1 MYRLFVGLDL
11 SNAIKSQLENIQ
23 SGVEGARWRPI
34 ENFHLTLAFLGAA
47 NKHQYSDAVD
57 ALANINAL
65 EFDLRL
71 IGTGLFGDRKPKALW
86 AGVEPSRELSLLQA
100 KVETAMRE
108 AGFELERRK
117 FMPHVTLAYL
127 KGTTREQA
135 MLYCTD
141 HGLFST
147 ERFPVTEF
155 HLFSSQ
161 LGKAVSSYTLEA
173 SYALSSS
180 M

>member
-11 SNAIKSQLENIQ
+11 SSAIKSQLENIQ

-47 NKHQYSDAVD
+47 DRHQYADAVD

-71 IGTGLFGDRKPKALW
+71 IGTGFFGDRKPKALW
-86 AGVEPSRELSLLQA
+86 AGVEPSRELNLLQA
-100 KVETAMRE
+100 KVETSMRD

-117 FMPHVTLAYL
+117 FMPHITLAYL
-127 KGTTREQA
+127 KATTREQA
-135 MLYCTD
+135 MLYCGD

-161 LGKAVSSYTLEA
+161 LGKTVSAYTIEA

-180 M
+180 K